1 MKYLAFCGSTRS
13 GSINQRT
20 VKVMTSCLTSLGTKV
35 TEINLTNLGIPI
47 YDGDLEKENGLQDGI
62 VELQ

>member
-1 MKYLAFCGSTRS
+1 
-13 GSINQRT
+13 
-20 VKVMTSCLTSLGTKV
+20 MTSCLTSLGTKV